1 MTNKADVFAALWN
14 ITKSSPPRYHD
25 MTYTLDTRLT
35 VRQRFQRCKRTVELS
50 CTSFDVDYMLHYATV
65 IIPLPT
71 NLLWNVDLDSNLTQC
86 NVLLILSR
94 CSHPSSE
101 WPAWV
106 GTYIELSQQEQLW
119 YQRIYKLW
127 KNGQC
132 VGWLLCSQIQFQ
144 KNYRFLAN
152 GNQIDVLIQI
162 QDKMKV
168 SRMKIQYI

>member
-1 MTNKADVFAALWN
+1 
-14 ITKSSPPRYHD
+14 

-35 VRQRFQRCKRTVELS
+35 VRQRFQCCKRTVELS

-101 WPAWV
+101 
-106 GTYIELSQQEQLW
+106 
-119 YQRIYKLW
+119 
-127 KNGQC
+127 
-132 VGWLLCSQIQFQ
+132 
-144 KNYRFLAN
+144 
-152 GNQIDVLIQI
+152 
-162 QDKMKV
+162 
-168 SRMKIQYI
+168 